1 MNPEPRS
8 TLAIESP
15 RGPRDVELMP
25 RGVVLAPGSGNA
37 VCARI
42 GLYGSPDGVT
52 EIRVPF
58 GGYFPAGDQLFRL
71 EGWEPNPDQPDGAY
85 AGGPM
90 ALKLIIS
97 WFGDAPRGTA
107 PPYVWEV
114 AATHRAL
121 PVSPPCGF
129 TVATATAR
137 GEFGTRGMAVI
148 RVDGAEP
155 YELGVPYEGDFM
167 VRGVRWRVDGWTV
180 SDPATGEDGALVR
193 VRRCE
198 EVGQVVG
205 G

>member
-1 MNPEPRS
+1 MNPEPIS

-25 RGVVLAPGSGNA
+25 RGLLLTRDTHEETG
-37 VCARI
+37 ARI

-58 GGYFPAGDQLFRL
+58 GSYFTAGDQLFRL
-71 EGWEPNPDQPDGAY
+71 DGRDPNPDQPGGEY
-85 AGGPM
+85 AGGP
-90 ALKLIIS
+90 LLIKLVVS

-107 PPYVWEV
+107 PPEVWEI
-114 AATHRAL
+114 AATHRSL

-137 GEFGTRGMAVI
+137 GEYATQGMAVI
-148 RVDGAEP
+148 RVDAAEP
-155 YELGVPYEGDFM
+155 YELGVPYDADFM

-180 SDPATGEDGALVR
+180 SDPATGDDGPLVR
-193 VRRCE
+193 VRRCAE
-198 EVGQVVG
+198 Q
-205 G
+205 